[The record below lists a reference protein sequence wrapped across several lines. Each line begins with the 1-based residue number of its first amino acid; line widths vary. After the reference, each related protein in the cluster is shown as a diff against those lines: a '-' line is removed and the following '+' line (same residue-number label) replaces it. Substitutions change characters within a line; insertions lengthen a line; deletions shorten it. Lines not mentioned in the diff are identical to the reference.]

1 MENVSL
7 RDYIAM
13 FRRRKLEFVLSAL
26 AFFVLCVAFAYLWP
40 PKYRSTATIQIEQP
54 DIPQGMLVPQGMEA
68 NVVEAFADQ
77 RIEQIHQKMTAESN
91 LVDIITKFNLYAED
105 RRLKPMTRIVEDMR
119 KAIKLELLST
129 DLANPMSVQR
139 LNPAQLAAIAFTIS
153 FDYQTP
159 LIAQQVA
166 NELVTR
172 FVDEDIKVRR
182 EQAKDTSSFFGTEIT
197 TLEASMAEQEQKISD
212 YKAEHAGGMPEEL
225 PINMQLAATAQQNLL
240 EQGREL
246 TTLQKSRGDLMAQ
259 LATTEPYSRVIA
271 DGQVLTTP
279 AIQLKALQ
287 AKYATM
293 TGQYGP
299 AHPDVLKLKHQIDAL
314 QAESDASQPDT
325 ANIEAQIADVKT
337 NLAAAEKTYSPDH
350 PDVKAL
356 RKQLKALEARKD
368 QATGAQADH
377 GLAKK
382 DADNPAY
389 LMIKSQLDGIDSQV
403 ASLTTERD
411 ETKKQLDLY
420 QQRIAETPVVEREYE
435 ALARDYDNSQL
446 RYREL
451 KEKKMAADMNQT
463 MEQGR
468 KAERLD
474 VIDAP
479 DLPDRPHFPPRIIVI
494 AVGFVFSFF
503 AGAGGIGLAESMSRS
518 VHGVRHVAEL
528 TGATPLITV
537 PHIFTKQEIWRSRLL
552 GLEIAGGLVVLC
564 AGAGWLFDQ
573 YVMPLDVFWT
583 LVEHK
588 FGIT

>member
-13 FRRRKLEFVLSAL
+13 FRRRKLEFVLSAI

-40 PKYRSTATIQIEQP
+40 PRYRSIATIQIQQP
-54 DIPQGMLVPQGMEA
+54 DIPQGMLVPTGMES

-91 LVDIITKFNLYAED
+91 LVDIITKFNLYADD
-105 RRLKPMTRIVEDMR
+105 RRTTPMTRIIENMR

-139 LNPAQLAAIAFTIS
+139 LNPAQLAAIAFTLS
-153 FDYQTP
+153 FDYEKP

-182 EQAKDTSSFFGTEIT
+182 EQAKDTSSFFGTEIA
-197 TLEASMAEQEQKISD
+197 TLEATIAEQEKKISA
-212 YKAEHAGGMPEEL
+212 YKTEHAGGMPEEL

-246 TTLQKSRGDLMAQ
+246 TSLQKSRGDLMAQ

-287 AKYATM
+287 AKFATM
-293 TGQYGP
+293 SAQYGP
-299 AHPDVLKLKHQIDAL
+299 EHPDVLKLRHQIDAL
-314 QAESDASQPDT
+314 QAEANPPGDT
-325 ANIEAQIADVKT
+325 ADIEAQIADIRT
-337 NLAAAEKTYSPDH
+337 NLAAAEKSYGPDH

-356 RKQLKALEARKD
+356 RRQLKALEARK
-368 QATGAQADH
+368 AAGANAPTDH
-377 GLAKK
+377 SLTKK

-389 LMIKSQLDGIDSQV
+389 LMLQSQLQGTDSQI
-403 ASLTTERD
+403 ASLITER
-411 ETKKQLDLY
+411 EESKKQLDLY

-435 ALARDYDNSQL
+435 ALSRDYDNAQL

-451 KEKKMAADMNQT
+451 KEKKMAADMNET

-518 VHGVRHVAEL
+518 VHGARHLADL
-528 TGATPLITV
+528 TGAMPLIAI
-537 PHIFTKQEIWRSRLL
+537 PHIFTRQEIWRNRLR
-552 GLEIAGGLVVLC
+552 GVEIVAAILAVG
-564 AGAGWLFDQ
+564 AGAGWLIDQ
-573 YVMPLDVFWT
+573 YVMPLDVLWS
-583 LVEHK
+583 LVEQK
-588 FGIT
+588 FGIS